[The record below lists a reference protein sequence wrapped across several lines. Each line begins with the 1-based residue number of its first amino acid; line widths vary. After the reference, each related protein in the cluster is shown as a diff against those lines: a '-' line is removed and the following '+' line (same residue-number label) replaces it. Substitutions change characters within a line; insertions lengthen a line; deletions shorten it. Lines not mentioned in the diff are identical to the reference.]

1 MPTQRIAVTGAGG
14 YIGSRMVERLLAK
27 RVPVLALT
35 VFFSVTCSLTFE
47 SDGTLTIVKDDIRTC
62 AASVFQNVDVV
73 IHLAALS
80 NDPSA
85 DLNPSL
91 TESINYK
98 GTLHLAKI
106 AKEQGVKR
114 FIFSSSCSV
123 YGASPDLLTEDSPL
137 APVSAYARSKIMAE
151 KRLLELSSPEFAVTS
166 LRNATVYGVSK
177 RRMRFDLVV
186 NLMTLHALRTN
197 RIFIMGCGQ
206 QWRPLV
212 HIDDAI
218 DAFLLVADYPEISA
232 IEGQIFNVGSNNQNF
247 MVSTL
252 AHKFKSVF
260 PEVVL
265 ETVPDDPDRRDYRVC
280 VDKITR
286 AIGFKGRR
294 TVDDGIAEVRHGL
307 NSGEI
312 SDTQRTVTVKYY
324 KYLLEADAILR
335 LVKMGDRLFDV

>member
-1 MPTQRIAVTGAGG
+1 M
-14 YIGSRMVERLLAK
+14 
-27 RVPVLALT
+27 
-35 VFFSVTCSLTFE
+35 
-47 SDGTLTIVKDDIRTC
+47 
-62 AASVFQNVDVV
+62 
-73 IHLAALS
+73 
-80 NDPSA
+80 
-85 DLNPSL
+85 
-91 TESINYK
+91 
-98 GTLHLAKI
+98 
-106 AKEQGVKR
+106 KR

-137 APVSAYARSKIMAE
+137 APVSAYAQSKIMAE

-286 AIGFKGRR
+286 AIGFKARR

-312 SDTQRTVTVKYY
+312 SDTPRTVTVKYY

>member
-27 RVPVLALT
+27 GVSVVALDRFFFGDVLSDLR
-35 VFFSVTCSLTFE
+35 
-47 SDGTLTIVKDDIRTC
+47 SDGKLTIVKDDIRTC
-62 AASVFQNVDVV
+62 AASVFKNVDVV

-91 TESINYK
+91 TESINYN
-98 GTLHLAKI
+98 GTLHVAKL

-123 YGASPDLLTEDSPL
+123 YGASPDLLTEESPL
-137 APVSAYARSKIMAE
+137 APVSAYARSKIVAE
-151 KRLLELSSPEFAVTS
+151 KRLLELSSPHFAVTS

-177 RRMRFDLVV
+177 RRMRFDLVL

-232 IEGQIFNVGSNNQNF
+232 VEGQIFNVGSNNQNF

-265 ETVPDDPDRRDYRVC
+265 EMVPDDPDRRDYRVC

-286 AIGFKGRR
+286 VIGFNARR

-312 SDTQRTVTVKYY
+312 SDTPRTITVKYY

-335 LVKMGDRLFDV
+335 FVKMGDRLFDS